1 MKAIKKNEHFTAE
14 IELSEAEIQSLL
26 SLFEE
31 ICMYRQMLPEDAHMG
46 LRGELYRQF
55 KELLTSNTNK

>member
-14 IELSEAEIQSLL
+14 IELSEAEIQTLI

-31 ICMYRQMLPEDAHMG
+31 NQMLRCRIEPFMG
-46 LRGELYRQF
+46 LRGEIYKQL
-55 KELLTSNTNK
+55 KELLG